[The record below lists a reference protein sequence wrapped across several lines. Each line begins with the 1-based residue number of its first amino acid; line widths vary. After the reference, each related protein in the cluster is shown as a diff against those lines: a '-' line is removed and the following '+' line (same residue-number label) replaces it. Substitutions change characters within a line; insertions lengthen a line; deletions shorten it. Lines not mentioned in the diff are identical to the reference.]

1 MTIFIGYSKKFL
13 TLLWQQVAYFI
24 NSNINRLLFRYT
36 TNKNFQLKNI
46 KTVIINLDRRPDRL
60 SSSLINLQNMGI
72 LNISKFSAIE
82 DIYPQRGCAASHLSV
97 LQSFHDSNE
106 ELILICEDDIKFIG
120 NILSLK
126 KTVNNF
132 ISCKELNILCI
143 ANLTKSKSKNL
154 TKYLHRAN
162 EVQTTACYLIKRPI
176 VGDLITN
183 AKKSINELTLS
194 GAKSGSIDKTWKS
207 LQTEHIFA
215 VPKSRLCV
223 QLNSYSD
230 IEKKKVYYTY

>member
-1 MTIFIGYSKKFL
+1 MTLFIGYSRKFL
-13 TLLWQQVAYFI
+13 ILLWQQLLYIA
-24 NSNINRLLFRYT
+24 NSNINRLFFGYVT
-36 TNKNFQLKNI
+36 KKDFQLRNI

-60 SSSLINLQNMGI
+60 NSSLINLYKMGI
-72 LNISKFSAIE
+72 QKISKFSAIE

-106 ELILICEDDIKFIG
+106 ELMLICEDDIKFIG

-126 KTVNNF
+126 KTINNF
-132 ISCKELNILCI
+132 ISCEESNILCI

-154 TKYLHRAN
+154 TRYLHRAN

-176 VGDLITN
+176 IDDLIAN
-183 AKKSINELTLS
+183 AKKSVHELTLS
-194 GAKSGSIDKTWKS
+194 GAKTGSIDKTWKS
-207 LQTEHIFA
+207 LQTKHIFSI
-215 VPKSRLCV
+215 PKYRLCI
-223 QLNSYSD
+223 QSSSYSD